1 MQAMTNGLQGSFK
14 EDGSFSIPAFA
25 AESGGIVVFD
35 PGHADTEAVGGAL
48 RLLLDLS
55 IREAMKYEEVQTY
68 FFLDEF
74 DTLPGSSWFT
84 ELLSR
89 GRSNECTAIAG
100 VESVSQLEM
109 NFGKDAA
116 WSVINN
122 FTQSVSFAPG
132 PDDATFKAVMNQIR
146 EEWRTE
152 VSESQSVSR
161 GSSMEPGTRTQG
173 SSEQIA
179 DRTKIPSAEIAEM
192 GKGEALIKADSGEWW
207 FAKVAAPERAL
218 ERLR

>member
-1 MQAMTNGLQGSFK
+1 M
-14 EDGSFSIPAFA
+14 
-25 AESGGIVVFD
+25 
-35 PGHADTEAVGGAL
+35 VGGVF

-55 IREAMKYEEVQTY
+55 MREAVKYEDVQTY
-68 FFLDEF
+68 FFLNEF

-100 VESVSQLEM
+100 VQSVTQLKK
-109 NFGKDAA
+109 NFGKNAA

-132 PDDATFKAVMNQIR
+132 PDDATFKTVMNQIR
-146 EEWRTE
+146 EERRTE
-152 VSESQSVSR
+152 VSESRSVSR

-173 SSEQIA
+173 SSERIA
-179 DRTKIPSAEIAEM
+179 DRTKIPSGEIAEM